1 MSKIKVIFA
10 IAFVIILVFL
20 IILYNYFL
28 RNKETKNYQGMQN
41 VEDYNYSNNNSM
53 CKSVLIIRSIIVNI
67 NS

>member
-28 RNKETKNYQGMQN
+28 RNKETKNYQEMQN

-53 CKSVLIIRSIIVNI
+53 CKGVLIIRSISVNI

>member
-53 CKSVLIIRSIIVNI
+53 CKGVLIIRSISVNI